1 VQPDGSF
8 LAFPCPAADSMP
20 AENVAQMASLVPRAV
35 ARNIS
40 VIAHTALVTGQRKP
54 LAIAGEKTF
63 AAAGQAIP
71 FFGLLIGLA
80 YIGHKVRVFD
90 GSHPPL
96 TSGCKD
102 ADVLIVD
109 SAVRGKLPQDWQTVA
124 CAAMRNANIF
134 VHDRE
139 TYKLRIVHTV
149 GKAADRIEF
158 Q

>member
-1 VQPDGSF
+1 MEDAQKRMVIVVQPDGSF
-8 LAFPCPAADSMP
+8 LAFPCPP
-20 AENVAQMASLVPRAV
+20 AV

-40 VIAHTALVTGQRKP
+40 VIANTALVTGQKKP
-54 LAIAGEKTF
+54 VAIAGEKTF

-90 GSHPPL
+90 GSHAPL
-96 TSGCKD
+96 TLGCKD

-109 SAVRGKLPQDWQTVA
+109 SGKLPDDWQAVA
-124 CAAMRNANIF
+124 SAAMHNANIF

-139 TYKLRIVHTV
+139 TYKLRIVQKV
-149 GKAADRIEF
+149 GEVADRINY